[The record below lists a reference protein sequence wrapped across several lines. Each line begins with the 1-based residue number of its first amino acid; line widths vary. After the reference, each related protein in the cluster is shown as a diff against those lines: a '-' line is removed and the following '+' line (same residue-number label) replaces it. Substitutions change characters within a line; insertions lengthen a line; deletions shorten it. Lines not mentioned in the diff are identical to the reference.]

1 MKTRLLMALAVACLS
16 GGPPAVAA
24 DPVPTESFFRTPQ
37 YSDMT
42 MSPSGRYVAMKYMVD
57 GTTNAAVIDLT
68 AMKAAA
74 VTRYKDPAR
83 ADSVVWKSDNRLIY
97 GVMQPDA
104 YHVLNWTMGAVDR
117 DGKNHLLIS
126 DPREAGDRY
135 GYEYVVDYKI
145 SDPAKVLLSSDKES
159 LTNPAIYDA
168 AMSLL
173 WAPMRMEHNTGNTVF
188 TTPRTKVTTAPGRA
202 CDYLVDNEGNLRVCL
217 THEEDLSERL
227 LYRADAKTD
236 WRVLKKFTEDT
247 GYIRPVGFSPDNQ
260 TLYVL
265 SNFQR
270 DTRALYEFDPRK
282 DELGKLLFEAQG
294 LDRDEEVIKAVD
306 GRRLLGVT
314 YSTEREH
321 VFYLDAETA
330 RLQGELQQIFPE
342 YSVAIAS
349 RSSDGLHAVIFVAND
364 KTPGRY
370 YLYDGASHKVSF
382 FTDRAPWVDPKL
394 MAALKPGPFNA
405 RHRLAL
411 VRN

>member
-1 MKTRLLMALAVACLS
+1 
-16 GGPPAVAA
+16 
-24 DPVPTESFFRTPQ
+24 
-37 YSDMT
+37 
-42 MSPSGRYVAMKYMVD
+42 MVD

-83 ADSVVWKSDNRLIY
+83 VDSVVWKSDNRLIY

-159 LTNPAIYDA
+159 LNNPAIYDA
-168 AMSLL
+168 DISVL

-202 CDYLVDNEGNLRVCL
+202 CDYLVDNDVNLRVCL

-236 WRVLKKFTEDT
+236 WRGLEKKTQDT
-247 GYIRPVGFSPDNQ
+247 GDLPPGGVFPHNQ
-260 TLYVL
+260 TLYVPSKL
-265 SNFQR
+265 PRRTRAPHEF
-270 DTRALYEFDPRK
+270 DTRK
-282 DELGKLLFEAQG
+282 NELGEHLLHEPGVG
-294 LDRDEEVIKAVD
+294 L
-306 GRRLLGVT
+306 G
-314 YSTEREH
+314 
-321 VFYLDAETA
+321 
-330 RLQGELQQIFPE
+330 
-342 YSVAIAS
+342 
-349 RSSDGLHAVIFVAND
+349 
-364 KTPGRY
+364 
-370 YLYDGASHKVSF
+370 
-382 FTDRAPWVDPKL
+382 
-394 MAALKPGPFNA
+394 
-405 RHRLAL
+405 
-411 VRN
+411 